1 LREVFPLKADK
12 ESFNILFP
20 HFLFWFYNNTFCG
33 SYFPWR
39 RTKSLSIYHFHIF
52 YFDSTIIPLTGV
64 ISLEGGQRVFQYTI
78 STFSILILQLY
89 LLRELFP
96 LKADKE
102 SFNIL
107 FPHFLYWFYNYTFNG
122 SYFPWRRTKSL
133 SIHHFHI
140 FYFDSTIIPFAGVIS
155 LEGGQRVF
163 QYTIST
169 FSILILQLYLL
180 RELFPLKAD
189 KESFNIPFPH
199 FLLWFYNNTFNGSYF
214 PWRRTKS
221 LSIHHFHI
229 FYFDS
234 TIIPFAGVISLEGRQ
249 RVFQYTISTFPT
261 LILQ

>member
-1 LREVFPLKADK
+1 MSCQQYLTNDD
-12 ESFNILFP
+12 S
-20 HFLFWFYNNTFCG
+20 G
-33 SYFPWR
+33 S
-39 RTKSLSIYHFHIF
+39 
-52 YFDSTIIPLTGV
+52 
-64 ISLEGGQRVFQYTI
+64 VFQYTI
-78 STFSILILQLY
+78 STFPTLILQLY

-102 SFNIL
+102 SFNRP
-107 FPHFLYWFYNYTFNG
+107 FPHFLFWFYNNTFNG

-133 SIHHFHI
+133 SIYYFHI
-140 FYFDSTIIPFAGVIS
+140 SYFDSTIIPFAGGIS

>member
-1 LREVFPLKADK
+1 LKDSLSAFKRNNSRKRYNWHYFHISYFDSTIIPFAGVISLEGGQRVFQYTISTFSILILQLYLLRELFPLKADK
-12 ESFNILFP
+12 ESFNIPFP
-20 HFLFWFYNNTFCG
+20 H
-33 SYFPWR
+33 
-39 RTKSLSIYHFHIF
+39 F

-107 FPHFLYWFYNYTFNG
+107 FPHFLFWFYNYTFNG

-169 FSILILQLYLL
+169 FSIFEMVYWKTLCPPS
-180 RELFPLKAD
+180 REITPAKGIIV
-189 KESFNIPFPH
+189 ES
-199 FLLWFYNNTFNGSYF
+199 
-214 PWRRTKS
+214 K
-221 LSIHHFHI
+221 
-229 FYFDS
+229 
-234 TIIPFAGVISLEGRQ
+234 
-249 RVFQYTISTFPT
+249 
-261 LILQ
+261 